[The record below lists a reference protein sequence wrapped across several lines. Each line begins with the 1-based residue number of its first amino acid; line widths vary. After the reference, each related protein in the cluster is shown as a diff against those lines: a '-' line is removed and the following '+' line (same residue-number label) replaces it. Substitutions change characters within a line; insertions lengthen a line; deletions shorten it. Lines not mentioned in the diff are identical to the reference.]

1 LHAID
6 DATIDINPADVAAGE
21 PIFNLACSMCH
32 GLNLRSPG
40 SPGPDLRES
49 RIALSEQGVWSV
61 VHDGALL
68 ERGMPQY
75 TTLDRQQV
83 RAIYAYIRAGARK
96 ALETGDPSAAA
107 ASRSDEATNGEV
119 TRPGQP

>member
-1 LHAID
+1 
-6 DATIDINPADVAAGE
+6 
-21 PIFNLACSMCH
+21 MCH